1 MQVHRLGLIEYEK
14 ARKVMQEIHSQALLD
29 GQNHLI
35 LCSHPNVFTLGS
47 DKTTAFDVVSLSCD
61 RGGSITCHT
70 PGQLVFYFC
79 FQVKQAAHFYKKV
92 LTSFESFFRDFLPA
106 VEYDKKNPGFYIQN
120 RKIASLGFRYSQ
132 GVSLHGVALNV
143 AVDLDFHAKISPCN
157 LEGIVA
163 TSLCN
168 EGVIM
173 DEAEVNAVILK
184 KIEESFEDYVQA

>member
-1 MQVHRLGLIEYEK
+1 MKVHELGLIEYEK
-14 ARKVMQEIHSQALLD
+14 ARVIMQEIHDQALQD

-47 DKTTAFDVVSLSCD
+47 DKSTAFEVPTVASD

-70 PGQLVFYFC
+70 PGQCIFYYC
-79 FQVKQAAHFYKKV
+79 FQAAHPAQFYKKV
-92 LTSFESFFRDFLPA
+92 LTAFESFFNDFLPA
-106 VEYDKKNPGFYIQN
+106 VKYDKQNPGFYIQN

-143 AVDLDFHAKISPCN
+143 GVDLDFHTQVAPCN
-157 LEGIVA
+157 LEGVLP
-163 TSLCN
+163 TSLLQ

-173 DEAEVNAVILK
+173 SEAEVNAVMLK
-184 KIEESFEDYVQA
+184 RIEESFGDHVQT